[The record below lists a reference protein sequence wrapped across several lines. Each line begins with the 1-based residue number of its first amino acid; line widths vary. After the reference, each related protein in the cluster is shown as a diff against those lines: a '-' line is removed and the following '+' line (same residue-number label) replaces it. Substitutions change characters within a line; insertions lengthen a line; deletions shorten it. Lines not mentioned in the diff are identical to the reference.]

1 MTGLARFDGPAN
13 RMQPVDDARFGH
25 LVLPFEIRLLK
36 GFLVLDRSAVN
47 GSPLFLGEGF
57 LGEGF
62 LGEGFLGEGFL
73 VEGPLDEER
82 LGGGRLA
89 AFTGLSTLC
98 FEPLLASA
106 FFVTPCSTTREF
118 CGDCFPCFAPDRFA
132 GRCAACDCFARDFC
146 GAALDPSVF
155 SSRVSGPCWV
165 TSVPPCLKDRFV

>member
-57 LGEGF
+57 LGEG
-62 LGEGFLGEGFL
+62 
-73 VEGPLDEER
+73 PLDEER

-89 AFTGLSTLC
+89 AFTGSSTLC

-106 FFVTPCSTTREF
+106 FFVIPRSTAREF
-118 CGDCFPCFAPDRFA
+118 CGDCFPCFAPDRFV
-132 GRCAACDCFARDFC
+132 GRDAACDRFARDFR

-155 SSRVSGPCWV
+155 SSRFSGPSWETLV
-165 TSVPPCLKDRFV
+165 LPCLVDRFV